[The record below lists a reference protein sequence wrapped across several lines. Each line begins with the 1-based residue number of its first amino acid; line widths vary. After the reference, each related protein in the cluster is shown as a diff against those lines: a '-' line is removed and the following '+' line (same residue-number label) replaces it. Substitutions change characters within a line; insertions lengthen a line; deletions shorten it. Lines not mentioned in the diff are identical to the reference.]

1 MCAHQGVV
9 SSAMLLHPL
18 MVSALSNASAA
29 REIAIE
35 VPLPRV
41 TADQDQAHS
50 QANAQANA

>member
-1 MCAHQGVV
+1 MCAHQSVL